1 MTNRLNERIE
11 DMSIDEL
18 KASLDR
24 LVEASRT
31 DTSYNSQIQQ
41 HRENEIVRL
50 TGELYR
56 RKRQQD

>member
-11 DMSIDEL
+11 DKSIDEL

-24 LVEASRT
+24 LVGASRT
-31 DTSYNSQIQQ
+31 DTSYNPQIQQ